1 LGGVAAALRRVQGAL
16 RSWSKKN
23 FGSVTK
29 EIEALRGELEERQL
43 DPMVERQ
50 EIRRITDR
58 MDELL
63 YREEMMWLQ
72 RSRLTWLKEGD
83 RNTKYFHKK
92 AVWCARKN
100 RIKNLKDSTRIWRE
114 DTQELQ
120 QISRDFFQ
128 TLFVVDPCIAP
139 NELIEL
145 TEPKITEEMNHQL
158 CKEFTDQEIADAL
171 FQMGPLK
178 APGTDGFPARFFQ
191 KHWDTLRADVVL
203 AVKKFFTNVV
213 MPSGINDTSIVLIP
227 KGNNPEE
234 LKDFRPISLCNVIY
248 KVISK
253 CLVNRLRP
261 VLRDIISP
269 AQSAFVPGR

>member
-1 LGGVAAALRRVQGAL
+1 MQGAL

-23 FGSVTK
+23 FGYVTK
-29 EIEALRGELEERQL
+29 EIEALRGELEEHQL

-83 RNTKYFHKK
+83 RNTKYFHKQ
-92 AVWCARKN
+92 AVSRAPKN
-100 RIKNLKDSTRIWRE
+100 RIKKLKDSIGIWRE

-120 QISRDFFQ
+120 QMSRDFCQ
-128 TLFVVDPCIAP
+128 TLFVVDPCVAP
-139 NELIEL
+139 NEL
-145 TEPKITEEMNHQL
+145 
-158 CKEFTDQEIADAL
+158 FTDQEITDAL

-178 APGTDGFPARFFQ
+178 APGPDSFPTRFFQ

-203 AVKKFFTNVV
+203 AVKKFFTDGL
-213 MPSGINDTSIVLIP
+213 MPPGINDTSIVLIP